1 MERRRERRANAAVT
15 HEILMLEAIF
25 VGQNKRDYV
34 FSSYIVGVFV
44 SNVCVLKD
52 RCNMIKIGWATYTF
66 VYIQN
71 VFHVKNGV
79 TFIEQ
84 NDTILSS
91 FLGETKTA
99 ILGTPCPFIVL
110 TKTVVLL
117 LYFHFLITPSIL
129 QQMTI

>member
-1 MERRRERRANAAVT
+1 VATGAFAIGELATEESATMERRRERRANAAVT

-66 VYIQN
+66 VYI
-71 VFHVKNGV
+71 
-79 TFIEQ
+79 
-84 NDTILSS
+84 
-91 FLGETKTA
+91 
-99 ILGTPCPFIVL
+99 
-110 TKTVVLL
+110 
-117 LYFHFLITPSIL
+117 
-129 QQMTI
+129 